1 MSDFYM
7 DELAKYYR
15 MREKKNITI
24 RQPLLLSGPKLRKSI
39 V

>member
-15 MREKKNITI
+15 MQKKENLTI
-24 RQPLLLSGPKLRKSI
+24 IQPLLLSGPKLRKSI